1 MFKRLSVVRLS
12 VAAVGLA
19 AVAAAAAPAFAQ
31 GTLRIGMTAA
41 DIPQTTGQPD
51 QGFEGY
57 RFAGYTIYDGLVNWD
72 LSKADAIADI
82 KPGLATDWSASKE
95 DPKKWTFKLRQG
107 VKMHDGTDFDADI
120 VIWNLE
126 KILND
131 KSPQFDPKQAAQ
143 ARGRVP
149 TLVGW
154 KAIDKQTV
162 ELTTR
167 IVNSLFPYDM
177 SYIFYTSPASWEK
190 AGKDWSKVALAPAG
204 TGPFKVERV
213 VPRERMELVRFD
225 GYWDKARVPKLDKM
239 ILFPM
244 PEAATRTAALLAGQV
259 DWIEVPAP
267 DAVPRLKLGGM
278 NIVTNKYPHNWAY
291 QPSMVEGSPWTD
303 IRVRKA
309 ANLAIDRAG
318 ISKLLGGLM
327 LEGKGAVYP
336 GHPWYGSPSFDIKYD
351 PEAAKKL
358 LAEAGYS
365 ASKKPKIK
373 IAISTS
379 GSGQMLPLP
388 MNEYVQENLN
398 AVGFDASFEVM
409 EWNALVTF
417 GFQPVTGDASKKA
430 GTNGINISR
439 ATVDPYSA
447 FMRLYHSEF
456 VPPRGANWGI
466 LKDPKLDAMIDK
478 AHTSFDKAE
487 QTKALADAHTYI
499 VDQAYWVYIAHDLNP
514 RAMSPKVTGFVQ
526 AQSWFQD
533 LTTISMK

>member
-1 MFKRLSVVRLS
+1 MFKHLRA
-12 VAAVGLA
+12 AAVGLS
-19 AVAAAAAPAFAQ
+19 VIAAAATPAFSQ

-41 DIPQTTGQPD
+41 DIPLTTGQPD

-57 RFAGYTIYDGLVNWD
+57 RFAGYTIYDALVNWD

-82 KPGLATDWSASKE
+82 RPGLATSWAPVE
-95 DPKKWTFKLRQG
+95 GEPTKWVFKLREG
-107 VKMHDGTDFDADI
+107 VKFHDGSDFDADA
-120 VIWNLE
+120 VVWNLD
-126 KILND
+126 KVLND
-131 KSPQFDPKQAAQ
+131 KSPQFDSKQLAQ
-143 ARGRVP
+143 VRARIP
-149 TLVGW
+149 TLVGY
-154 KAIDKQTV
+154 KKIDKYTV

-177 SYIFYTSPASWEK
+177 SYVFYSSPANWEK
-190 AGKDWSKVALAPAG
+190 QGKDWNKVALQPSG
-204 TGPFKVERV
+204 TGPFKVDRV
-213 VPRERMELVRFD
+213 VPRERMELSRNAD
-225 GYWDKARVPKLDKM
+225 YWEKARVPKLDKV

-267 DAVPRLKLGGM
+267 DAIPRLKQGGM
-278 NIVTNKYPHNWAY
+278 TIVTNKYPHNWAY
-291 QPSMVEGSPWTD
+291 QPSMIEGSPWTD

-318 ISKLLGGLM
+318 INKLLGGLM
-327 LEGKGAVYP
+327 IESKGHVYP
-336 GHPWYGSPSFDIKYD
+336 GHPWFGSPSFDIKYD
-351 PEAAKKL
+351 PAAAKKL

-365 ASKKPKIK
+365 AANKPKIK

-417 GFQPVTGDASKKA
+417 AFQPVTGDAAKKA
-430 GTNGINISR
+430 GVNGVNISR

-447 FMRLYHSEF
+447 FTRLMNSNF
-456 VPPRGANWGI
+456 VPPVGANWGI
-466 LKDPKLDAMIDK
+466 LKDEKLDAMINK
-478 AHTSFDKAE
+478 AHASFDKAE
-487 QTKALADAHTYI
+487 QTKALADVHAYI
-499 VDQAYWVYIAHDLNP
+499 VDQSYWVWIAHDLNP
-514 RAMSPKVTGFVQ
+514 RAMSPKVKGFVQ

-533 LTTISMK
+533 LTPIELK